1 MGKGSQFPHLRHDRD
16 VADFAIFLVAPV
28 KSRLN
33 FVGSCLAPPNRMDTE
48 DPIRVNCGGC
58 GRPML
63 LTIEALRE
71 LKTVDLYGLCNDS
84 PPRRSPRLRQVGIR
98 AHFAFQYATYPA
110 AVPGRRS
117 RQAPPSELAS
127 VRSPRPGDA
136 STPGLPDRPV
146 ADRSGLSFRLLSGG
160 GSPVRRRRDHF
171 RPVSWP

>member
-71 LKTVDLYGLCNDS
+71 LKTVDCTDCATIRHLGEARDCGRSESGRTSHSSTRRIQQLFQGDEVVKL
-84 PPRRSPRLRQVGIR
+84 PPRN
-98 AHFAFQYATYPA
+98 
-110 AVPGRRS
+110 
-117 RQAPPSELAS
+117 
-127 VRSPRPGDA
+127 
-136 STPGLPDRPV
+136 
-146 ADRSGLSFRLLSGG
+146 
-160 GSPVRRRRDHF
+160 
-171 RPVSWP
+171 